1 LIRNL
6 RALDEHLIVQHDD
19 VLHRGQRPGGPAGA
33 PVMRPVAYSL
43 TGDLAS
49 RRRALRVKLALG
61 TDAPLQQV
69 V

>member
-1 LIRNL
+1 
-6 RALDEHLIVQHDD
+6 
-19 VLHRGQRPGGPAGA
+19 
-33 PVMRPVAYSL
+33 VMRPVAYSL
-43 TGDLAS
+43 TGYLAS